1 MFIFSH
7 IFTYFDIVIW
17 MISKFMGAH
26 NPGLFISIWFTAC
39 TKVMS
44 LRAKL
49 IAGAQ
54 GLRELYA
61 AWHGRVAAARGENGA
76 TVLQLGCNFYW
87 DNGDHGLSFDDHGVF
102 GRTSCFFPG
111 KLVIQHE
118 NWGYQMAIVRHS
130 QMESN
135 GGVQGWVIALQG
147 CVARN
152 RWGNIYIYI

>member
-1 MFIFSH
+1 MFIFSN
-7 IFTYFDIVIW
+7 IFTYFHIVIW
-17 MISKFMGAH
+17 MISKFLGAH
-26 NPGLFISIWFTAC
+26 NPGLVISIWFTAY

-49 IAGAQ
+49 VAGAQ

-76 TVLQLGCNFYW
+76 TAGLQFLLGQWWSWIIIWWSWCIWQKIMFFFFSGET
-87 DNGDHGLSFDDHGVF
+87 GDSAWKLGV
-102 GRTSCFFPG
+102 S
-111 KLVIQHE
+111 K
-118 NWGYQMAIVRHS
+118 YQMAIVRHS

-147 CVARN
+147 CVASN
-152 RWGNIYIYI
+152 RWGKHI